1 MAHLFP
7 GSKLDPVL
15 LKPSSRFLFNGGK
28 LDAFREVLNKD
39 VPCAFKSRDRDG
51 FRQEPCDI
59 LMKPLPGNSLRGGA
73 EKIPVPK
80 REGKTVAAYFTN
92 TMEGDAINDAMI
104 IFHINCLEENHE
116 VLH

>member
-59 LMKPLPGNSLRGGA
+59 LMKPLPGNSLRGGLKRYLSRR
-73 EKIPVPK
+73 EKAK
-80 REGKTVAAYFTN
+80 RLPHISPTRWK
-92 TMEGDAINDAMI
+92 AMP
-104 IFHINCLEENHE
+104 
-116 VLH
+116 